1 MTAPAPDRK
10 TTWVS
15 IGIIGTMFF
24 IFGFVSWINAILI
37 PYFKIACEL
46 SNFQSYLVAFAFYIS
61 YLLMSMPSSYLLN
74 KIGYKNGIM
83 VGFWIMALGAF
94 LFVPAAYNR
103 AYPIFLLGLFTLGSG
118 LALLQTV
125 ANLYITLI
133 GEKER
138 AAQRISMMGI
148 CNKGAGILA
157 PLLFSYVILRSQD
170 NELFKQL
177 PHMADTARALALDE
191 LILRVVGPYT
201 VVGIILFLIGI
212 LVKFSILPELEQ
224 QRGTAENSNG
234 GNKSI
239 VQHPHLILGA
249 VAIFLHVGTQ
259 VIAIDTIINYAGAMG
274 LSLLEAKALPSY
286 TLTATILGYLSGIVL
301 IPKVFSQRT
310 MLRFCTVFGLILS
323 ILVVTTHGHVVLFQM
338 DLDISIWFIVLI
350 GFPNALIWAGIWP
363 LALEGLGPLAKQ
375 GSALLIMGLC
385 GNAVLPLLYGVL
397 ADTIDP
403 KSAYWI
409 LTPCFLYLVFY
420 AFKGHRIQR
429 WAGQTKTIT

>member
-157 PLLFSYVILRSQD
+157 PLLFSYVILRPQD

-201 VVGIILFLIGI
+201 VVGIILFLIGV

-403 KSAYWI
+403 KPAYWI

-429 WAGQTKTIT
+429 WAGLTKTIT